1 MDAYYYKQTLRSYYT
16 GPGLIRTN
24 SNNGYNS
31 SMLYAGQPLI
41 KQSSSPTKSMSS
53 SKSSY
58 SPWNSSSSSYSSSNN
73 SSCSSS
79 PTWGNNSNKDYS
91 LGSKKEE
98 AVKQDKKNDSGG
110 TGKSINFESNIGV
123 FNRQRDLEIRIS
135 FG

>member
-24 SNNGYNS
+24 SNNGYSS

-41 KQSSSPTKSMSS
+41 KQSSSSPTKPT

-58 SPWNSSSSSYSSSNN
+58 SPWNSSSSSYSNNGNNN
-73 SSCSSS
+73 SSS
-79 PTWGNNSNKDYS
+79 TWGNASNQSYS
-91 LGSKKEE
+91 FGSKKEE
-98 AVKQDKKNDSGG
+98 VKQENKKNNESGG
-110 TGKSINFESNIGV
+110 GSKSINFESNIGV